1 MKVIL
6 AGSGK
11 ILYYLTRQFSRRG
24 VDVRVVAPS
33 EEEAREL
40 SRRTGAT
47 VLAGDATDPRVL
59 NEAGA
64 WRAHTVLAL
73 LPNDEDNLAICQ
85 IAGRMYRV
93 PRTIALVNDPE
104 NEEVFQRLEVT
115 TAISATRIL
124 SLIIEEQAGFE
135 EIARMMAVGD
145 GSVSVSEVLLRE
157 EAPAVG
163 LPLKKLT
170 LPEEA
175 LLGGIIRGDKVL
187 IPKGGTHL
195 QTGDRLILIAAP
207 ASLDAALRLLTGE
220 ESR

>member
-11 ILYYLTRQFSRRG
+11 ILYYLARQFFRRG

-40 SRRTGAT
+40 SRRFGAS

-59 NEAGA
+59 YEAGA

-104 NEEVFQRLEVT
+104 NEEVFRQLQVT
-115 TAISATRIL
+115 TAISATGIL

-135 EIARMMAVGD
+135 EIARMMAVGE
-145 GSVSVSEVLLRE
+145 GAVSVSEVLLRE
-157 EAPAVG
+157 DAPAVG
-163 LPLKKLT
+163 LSLKKLV
-170 LPEEA
+170 LPEDT
-175 LLGGIIRGDKVL
+175 LLGGIIRGEKVL
-187 IPKGGTHL
+187 IPKGGTQL
-195 QTGDRLILIAAP
+195 RPGDRLILIAAP
-207 ASLDAALRLLTGE
+207 ASLEAALRLLTGE
-220 ESR
+220 EPS